1 MDTEW
6 QKACS
11 RKGGGG
17 KRRGKLKCEV
27 VITTAE
33 EEAKLKGVGITLKMG
48 RTMQKQDGAKE
59 FGIISSQGRS
69 FQGASPP
76 FLPSRVQGG
85 RW

>member
-1 MDTEW
+1 MAESLLT
-6 QKACS
+6 
-11 RKGGGG
+11 KGRQG

-27 VITTAE
+27 AITTAE
-33 EEAKLKGVGITLKMG
+33 EGAKFKGVGITLKMG
-48 RTMQKQDGAKE
+48 RTTRKQDGEKE
-59 FGIISSQGRS
+59 FGIISRQGRS